1 MKRLFKL
8 ISVFAGSFSLAFI
21 IASSAFPKEQTDT
34 QYIMRDYDGRIA
46 VFRNG
51 EDYPEEV
58 FDIFTSS
65 LPQEEW
71 ERMINGIAIKDNQ
84 ELQEMIEAYT
94 G

>member
-1 MKRLFKL
+1 MKRFFKL
-8 ISVFAGSFSLAFI
+8 FSVLVGSFSLAFI
-21 IASSAFPKEQTDT
+21 IASSAFPKEQTGS
-34 QYIMRDYDGRIA
+34 QYIMRDYNGRIA

-51 EDYPEEV
+51 EDFPDEV

-65 LPQEEW
+65 LPKEES
-71 ERMINGIAIKDNQ
+71 ERIMNGIAIQDSQ